1 MKISDIITLSDYN
14 KYVVASI
21 VNHENKTYLC
31 LVDINNNQNIK
42 YCYIDKDEVV
52 LIKKELLSPI
62 LVLKLT
68 KEIMKFDFTKL
79 I

>member
-1 MKISDIITLSDYN
+1 MRISDIITLSGHN

-52 LIKKELLSPI
+52 IIKKESLSPV

-68 KEIMKFDFTKL
+68 KEIMIFDFTKL